1 MLQRGLSSMVS
12 DFEVLLP
19 PKFTQQAK
27 DFKRNW
33 IRLRIPDLHFVQI
46 IPAVFV
52 RTKKLEQFCNT

>member
-1 MLQRGLSSMVS
+1 MVS